1 MKTYYYVRK
10 ILTIIFLPLLLL
22 VTLGCSSQDEPYSLR
37 IGHTAPDFATKD
49 LDGNVVILSNGDG
62 GPILL
67 RFFETT
73 CRFCKAD
80 TVVFKDFYQKYG
92 SQGLQVFY
100 VGSFYDDK
108 ASLKAFVQE
117 HGIAFPVIADQ
128 KGVLADLYEIK
139 SYPQTILMGP
149 KRKLEGALLGGVGSA
164 EINEI
169 IGQYL

>member
-1 MKTYYYVRK
+1 MKKYHFVRK
-10 ILTIIFLPLLLL
+10 IPTIVCLALVFL
-22 VTLGCSSQDEPYSLR
+22 VAYGCSSDQDPQLLQ
-37 IGHTAPDFATKD
+37 IGYVAPDFAAKD
-49 LDGNVVILSNGDG
+49 LNARVVILSNGDG

-73 CRFCKAD
+73 CRYCKAD
-80 TVVFKDFYQKYG
+80 TVVFKEFYQKYA
-92 SQGLQVFY
+92 SQGLQVIY
-100 VGSFYDDK
+100 VGSFYDDE
-108 ASLKAFVQE
+108 ASLNAFVQE
-117 HGIAFPVIADQ
+117 HDITFPVIADQ

-169 IGQYL
+169 IGLYL